1 MKDSALS
8 VANYFVQKS
17 LEGDESLKPLK
28 LMKLV
33 YIAHGF
39 MLAMLDRSVF
49 NPKFDKVEAWKYGP
63 VVPSVYH
70 SFKSFRNQPIDKK
83 TVIAKSE
90 DSINF
95 TFEEPML
102 IDEEA
107 IVVCNM
113 VWKRYKEYPDG
124 KLVDILH
131 GAGTPWKRCYIPDMN
146 MPIPDG
152 LTKAY
157 YKGLVKILLEVAK
170 KNGWKQS
177 SN

>member
-1 MKDSALS
+1 MRDSALS

-17 LEGDESLKPLK
+17 LDGDKDLKPLK

-49 NPKFDKVEAWKYGP
+49 NRKYDRVEAWKYGP

-70 SFKSFRNQPIDKK
+70 SFKNFRNQPIDRK
-83 TVIAKSE
+83 TVIARS
-90 DSINF
+90 DDNVNF

-102 IDEEA
+102 SDREA
-107 IVVCNM
+107 IIVCNL
-113 VWKRYKEYPDG
+113 VWNRYSKYDDV

-131 GAGTPWKRCYIPDMN
+131 AKGTPWGRCYVPDMN

-152 LTKAY
+152 VTKAY
-157 YKGLVKILLEVAK
+157 YKGLVKILLEAAK
-170 KNGWKQS
+170 RNG
-177 SN
+177 

>member
-1 MKDSALS
+1 MSDSALS

-17 LEGDESLKPLK
+17 LDGDKDLKPLK

-39 MLAMLDRSVF
+39 MLALLDRSVF
-49 NPKFDKVEAWKYGP
+49 NRKYDKVEAWKYGP

-70 SFKSFRNQPIDKK
+70 SFKNFRNQPIDKK
-83 TVIAKSE
+83 TVIARS
-90 DSINF
+90 DDNVNF

-102 IDEEA
+102 SDQEA
-107 IVVCNM
+107 TIVCNL
-113 VWKRYKEYPDG
+113 VWNRYSKYDDG

-131 GAGTPWKRCYIPDMN
+131 AKGTPWGRCYVPDMN

-152 LTKAY
+152 VTKAY
-157 YKGLVKILLEVAK
+157 YKGLVKILLDAAK
-170 KNGWKQS
+170 RNG
-177 SN
+177 

>member
-17 LEGDESLKPLK
+17 LDEHRDLKPLK

-39 MLAMLDRSVF
+39 MLAMLERSVF

-70 SFKSFRNQPIDKK
+70 SFKRFRNQPIDEK

-90 DSINF
+90 DNLNF
-95 TFEEPML
+95 LFEEPML
-102 IDEEA
+102 EDEEA
-107 IVVCNM
+107 AIVCNV
-113 VWKRYKEYPDG
+113 VWNRYSKYSDG
-124 KLVDILH
+124 DLVDILH
-131 GAGTPWKRCYIPDMN
+131 AKGTPWGMCYIPDMN
-146 MPIPDG
+146 MPIPDAV
-152 LTKAY
+152 TKAY
-157 YKGLVKILLEVAK
+157 YKGLIKRLLEAAK
-170 KNGWKQS
+170 RNG
-177 SN
+177 